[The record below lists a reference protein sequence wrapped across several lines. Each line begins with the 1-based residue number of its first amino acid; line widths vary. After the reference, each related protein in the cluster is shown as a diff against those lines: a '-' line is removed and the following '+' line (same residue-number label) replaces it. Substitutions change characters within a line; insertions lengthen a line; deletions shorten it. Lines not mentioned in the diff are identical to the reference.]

1 MMAVIKSLRNIGNN
15 KGQLLKDS
23 FWAVFGNAIG
33 KGLLLLAGIAVAR
46 FLGRDS
52 YGEYGL
58 IRNTILTIGI
68 FSTFGIGY
76 TATKFISQGMAKF
89 PDRIFL
95 IYHILIKITLIA
107 SIVISALIFTF
118 ARQLAVFLENAPLAT
133 AIRMCAIIIVFNALT
148 FTQNAILCGF
158 KEFKKVAINNGWS
171 GIVTFVSSAS
181 LAYWYGF
188 DGALYA
194 LLISQLFN
202 SIINYISIRSI
213 TTKINKVVIPV
224 QEKKKI
230 QKEIIIFSFPIAL
243 HESLYFVITWFF
255 NFVIIKFAD
264 YGQLGLYNAAC
275 QWTVV
280 ILYIPS
286 VLRNVTLSY
295 LTSTANLSTEQ
306 EILKMMIL
314 SNFATSSVMCLI
326 IMLLSGYIEGFYGV
340 SFVGLRVVLCT
351 LSLSTIFDCVGSVY
365 EQGLISKAKNWSLL
379 SVNSI
384 KNIGT
389 IILAIVLIHN
399 MAITGALGLSISRV
413 AFSCMVV
420 PALVYCY
427 NNKNIRK

>member
-1 MMAVIKSLRNIGNN
+1 MMAVFKSLGNIGHN

-89 PDRIFL
+89 PDRILL

-181 LAYWYGF
+181 LHV
-188 DGALYA
+188 
-194 LLISQLFN
+194 SQLW
-202 SIINYISIRSI
+202 IIDEDKSQEIMVDISENNLVE
-213 TTKINKVVIPV
+213 KINKYMIEHPDENYDVVIGGAKS
-224 QEKKKI
+224 KKTQYYMNDGEREAEYYTSLDTTGI
-230 QKEIIIFSFPIAL
+230 QPAYLAINGKVL
-243 HESLYFVITWFF
+243 LNGTHKSLKKYKVSWYMSERCLYERNGSSGGREFTDYKKLKK
-255 NFVIIKFAD
+255 NIIKVKKVDNEVINKVSYKKYTVSMKKSDA
-264 YGQLGLYNAAC
+264 YNLIYDKD
-275 QWTVV
+275 VMDEK
-280 ILYIPS
+280 
-286 VLRNVTLSY
+286 
-295 LTSTANLSTEQ
+295 NLSGTVDVQ
-306 EILKMMIL
+306 ILVDKSTNFIYEIDYVIDNL
-314 SNFATSSVMCLI
+314 
-326 IMLLSGYIEGFYGV
+326 
-340 SFVGLRVVLCT
+340 
-351 LSLSTIFDCVGSVY
+351 
-365 EQGLISKAKNWSLL
+365 
-379 SVNSI
+379 NSD
-384 KNIGT
+384 
-389 IILAIVLIHN
+389 
-399 MAITGALGLSISRV
+399 S
-413 AFSCMVV
+413 
-420 PALVYCY
+420 
-427 NNKNIRK
+427 NNKIKYSVQINNFDFNNNNEINLPF